1 MQIKDA
7 KVLVVGAGGIG
18 CELLKTL
25 ALSGFQNIHV
35 VRPIYGCHLVPSSSL
50 TYFHHNFVLQVDLDT
65 IDVSNLNRQ
74 FLFRKHHVGQSKSSV
89 AAAAIKKFRPD
100 MNIIAEM
107 SNIMLP
113 EYDVKFFKSFD
124 IVLNGLDNIEARRHV
139 NKMCLC
145 AQVPLVESGTAGYL
159 GQVTVHLGLK
169 TECFDCQPKPTQ
181 KSFAVCTI
189 RRTPEKPIH
198 CIVWSKEVAFQGLFG
213 DGDLADIGD
222 HLAYEKDSI
231 DPKEY
236 ARIVFKTLFHDNIN
250 GLLTEVEQSEED
262 VWKGRDPPK
271 PLDVEGELKDDI
283 EKGLDPSWS
292 SPIDQHR
299 VLDVHESTQMFVHAI
314 YTILTQRANSI
325 GSLEFDKDDDDVMQF
340 VAAASNLR
348 SLCYGIAPQSFF
360 QAKGMAGNIIHAIA
374 TTNAIV
380 SGLIVVQ
387 AMKVLAGAQES
398 ISKYRA
404 AYIQQYPSN
413 KKIITPIQCMPPNQD
428 CPVCSLVPLQ
438 LPVNTTT
445 VTFGRF
451 IDEIVKSEWGFK
463 EFIVDNGADF
473 LFEEGEFLEEDEVE
487 ANKKYLGMTLNKLPG
502 GGIVNNSVVT
512 VTDEGS
518 NLKVPVIIIHVEET
532 PDTSLSMLLQGNLEQ
547 AKKAAAR
554 EQQRREEQEKRDK
567 EEIHLVDDDEH
578 HEKNSLK
585 RKREDIGGQEEDE
598 EVVLILDD

>member
-1 MQIKDA
+1 M
-7 KVLVVGAGGIG
+7 
-18 CELLKTL
+18 
-25 ALSGFQNIHV
+25 
-35 VRPIYGCHLVPSSSL
+35 
-50 TYFHHNFVLQVDLDT
+50 
-65 IDVSNLNRQ
+65 SNLNRQ

-100 MNIIAEM
+100 INIVAEM

-113 EYDVKFFKSFD
+113 EYDVKFFKGFD

-139 NKMCLC
+139 NRMCLC

-222 HLAYEKDSI
+222 HLVYDKDTI
-231 DPKEY
+231 HVKEY
-236 ARIVFKTLFHDNIN
+236 ARKVFKTLFHDNIN
-250 GLLTEVEQSEED
+250 GLLKEVEQSEED

-271 PLDVEGELKDDI
+271 PLDVDGDLRDDI

-292 SPIDQHR
+292 SPLDQHR
-299 VLDVHESTQMFVHAI
+299 VLDVHKSTQMFVHAI
-314 YTILTQRANSI
+314 YAILTQRANSI

-340 VAAASNLR
+340 VASASNLR

-387 AMKVLAGAQES
+387 AMKVLAGAQEH

-413 KKIITPIQCMPPNQD
+413 KKIIAPIQCMPPNQD

-438 LPVNTTT
+438 LHVNTAT
-445 VTFGRF
+445 VTFGSF
-451 IDEIVKSEWGFK
+451 INEIVKSKWGFK

-473 LFEEGEFLEEDEVE
+473 LFEEGEFLEEDEIE
-487 ANKKYLGMTLNKLPG
+487 ANNKYLAMPLSKLPG

-518 NLKVPVIIIHVEET
+518 NLKVPVIVIHEEEET
-532 PDTSLSMLLQGNLEQ
+532 ANKPLSTLLKGDLEQ

-554 EQQRREEQEKRDK
+554 EEQRRQEQEKRDK
-567 EEIHLVDDDEH
+567 EAIHLVDDDDD
-578 HEKNSLK
+578 EKKTSLK
-585 RKREDIGGQEEDE
+585 RKREDVGGEEEEED
-598 EVVLILDD
+598 VVLMLDD

>member
-1 MQIKDA
+1 MTVNIDSKTGPWPRGLSTKDLVQSKVKDA

-35 VRPIYGCHLVPSSSL
+35 
-50 TYFHHNFVLQVDLDT
+50 VDLDT

-100 MNIIAEM
+100 MNIVAEM

-113 EYDVKFFKSFD
+113 EYDVKFFKRFD

-139 NKMCLC
+139 NRMCLC

-231 DPKEY
+231 DAKEY
-236 ARIVFKTLFHDNIN
+236 EKSFQNPFHDNIN
-250 GLLTEVEQSEED
+250 GLLKEVEQSEED

-292 SPIDQHR
+292 PPIDQHR
-299 VLDVHESTQMFVHAI
+299 VLDVHESTQMFVQI
-314 YTILTQRANSI
+314 YKILTQRANSI

-340 VAAASNLR
+340 VAASSNLR
-348 SLCYGIAPQSFF
+348 SFCYGIAPQSFF

-387 AMKVLAGAQES
+387 AMKVLAGAQEH

-413 KKIITPIQCMPPNQD
+413 KKIIAPIQCMPPNKD

-451 IDEIVKSEWGFK
+451 INEIVRSEWGFK
-463 EFIVDNGADF
+463 EFLVDNGADF
-473 LFEEGEFLEEDEVE
+473 LFEEGEFLEEDEIE
-487 ANKKYLGMTLNKLPG
+487 ANKKYLDMPLRKLPG

-532 PDTSLSMLLQGNLEQ
+532 PDTSLSMSLQGDLEQ

-567 EEIHLVDDDEH
+567 EEIHLVDDDDH
-578 HEKNSLK
+578 HDKASLK
-585 RKREDIGGQEEDE
+585 RKREDIDGQEEEDE
-598 EVVLILDD
+598 DVVLILDD